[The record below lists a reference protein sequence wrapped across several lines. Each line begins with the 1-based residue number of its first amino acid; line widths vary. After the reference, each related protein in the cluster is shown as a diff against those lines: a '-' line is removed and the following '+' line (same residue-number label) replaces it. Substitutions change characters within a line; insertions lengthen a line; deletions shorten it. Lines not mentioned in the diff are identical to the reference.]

1 MSKFYDVNKVIA
13 GKTFS
18 SLFPQDTYFNVNL
31 EMLGATQ
38 GAMLVN
44 SSVGE
49 SGGFATI
56 GVEDD
61 NKNLLTE
68 YSMFTPDYI
77 SYLPASLDGDISSGA
92 DVSIDYDGTTVYGHY
107 GFKQYNHNGITV
119 DACIENLTLEQVDK
133 LDILMSGLDMELA
146 EPEYIYGFIELLQV
160 IANSSSENIKLM
172 LEDETAIYGDTN
184 TVELFMHITGYENMN
199 PLLFIDTEYKFVV
212 NGNKTVIICL
222 TSENSMNIYNPT
234 VYSDK
239 YYIGVSVE
247 TDVETG
253 DTYIFVYDPEEY
265 IYYYNMIPYTDYY
278 FTMKNSSDEFYI
290 LGFTMGGEPT
300 SDVANYV
307 DAAKIYVGEVELEKA
322 HWENNL

>member
-1 MSKFYDVNKVIA
+1 MSKYYDVNKVIA

-18 SLFPQDTYFNVNL
+18 SLFPQDIYFNVNL
-31 EMLGATQ
+31 ETLGATQ
-38 GAMLVN
+38 GVMLVN
-44 SSVGE
+44 SYVGE

-56 GVEDD
+56 DVEDD

-68 YSMFTPDYI
+68 YSMFTPDYT

-92 DVSIDYDGTTVYGHY
+92 DVSIDYDGTTVYGRY
-107 GFKQYNHNGITV
+107 GFKQYSHNGITV
-119 DACIENLTLEQVDK
+119 DAYIENLTLEQVDK
-133 LDILMSGLDMELA
+133 LDILMSGLDTELA
-146 EPEYIYGFIELLQV
+146 EPEYIYGFIEFLQA

-184 TVELFMHITGYENMN
+184 TAGLFMHIIGYENMN
-199 PLLFIDTEYKFVV
+199 PLLFIDTDYKFVV

-222 TSENSMNIYNPT
+222 TSENSISIYNPT
-234 VYSDK
+234 VYLDK
-239 YYIGVSVE
+239 YHIGIIVE
-247 TDVETG
+247 TDAQTG
-253 DTYIFVYDPEEY
+253 DIYISANDPEEY

-290 LGFTMGGEPT
+290 LEFTMGGEPT

-307 DAAKIYVGEVELEKA
+307 DASKIYVGEVELEKA